1 MKSLF
6 LLAAIATTA
15 YVSYSY
21 SSTDGKSCLVCPMT
35 GEPVFT
41 SMPAETEADAGSCCA
56 SGTASLMTGLSADAP
71 SCCSKASGSCC
82 PNGDAEATLTSAT
95 GAECKAGGEEGC
107 CKDKENAVDVTE
119 TQEAIAPEA
128 ITPEGEEVVAELTE
142 AE

>member
-6 LLAAIATTA
+6 LLVAIASTA

-41 SMPAETEADAGSCCA
+41 SAETEAEAGSCCA
-56 SGTASLMTGLSADAP
+56 GGTASLLTGLSADVS
-71 SCCSKASGSCC
+71 SCCSEASGSTC
-82 PNGDAEATLTSAT
+82 PNSDAEATLTSAG
-95 GAECKAGGEEGC
+95 GAECEGSGEKSC
-107 CKDKENAVDVTE
+107 CKDKEAAVDLTE
-119 TQEAIAPEA
+119 
-128 ITPEGEEVVAELTE
+128 TPEGEEVVAELTE